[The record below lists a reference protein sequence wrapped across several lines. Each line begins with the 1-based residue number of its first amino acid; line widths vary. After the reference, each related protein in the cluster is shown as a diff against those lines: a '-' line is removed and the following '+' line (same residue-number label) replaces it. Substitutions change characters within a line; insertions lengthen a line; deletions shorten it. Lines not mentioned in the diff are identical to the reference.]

1 MQTANIKKL
10 IYLILIHI
18 FNRFPIKR
26 NKIFLF
32 SYYGSQYGCNPKY
45 ITNYILAN
53 YPPNK
58 FDIVW
63 AFNDVQS
70 RNKVKNIRWVKNMSI
85 KYFYEL
91 CTSKVIITNYR
102 TTNLFAKR
110 KDQYYIQTWHSSLRL
125 KQIEKDAKDTLP
137 AHYVEMAKQ
146 DSLKCDLLLSGCK
159 YSTDIFKRS
168 FWYAG
173 EIFEHG
179 TPRNDLFFERNLM
192 KQESIKEKLSISAE
206 SRIILYA
213 PTFRSNH
220 STAVYNIDY
229 IKLIKTLQ
237 TKFRGDWIVL
247 IRLHPHLVSEADQ
260 ISHRENIINVTTYD
274 DVQELMLISDMLI
287 SDYSSLIFDFSITGK
302 PCFLYIPDVEEYAK
316 TERELY
322 FEIMELPFI
331 SAITNDDLFKK
342 INQFNLNEYT
352 KNLHEFSQRIGS
364 FEEGKACEYLLKRI
378 SNVCFAD
385 EEVDMNEAI

>member
-102 TTNLFAKR
+102 TT
-110 KDQYYIQTWHSSLRL
+110 
-125 KQIEKDAKDTLP
+125 
-137 AHYVEMAKQ
+137 
-146 DSLKCDLLLSGCK
+146 
-159 YSTDIFKRS
+159 
-168 FWYAG
+168 
-173 EIFEHG
+173 
-179 TPRNDLFFERNLM
+179 
-192 KQESIKEKLSISAE
+192 
-206 SRIILYA
+206 
-213 PTFRSNH
+213 
-220 STAVYNIDY
+220 
-229 IKLIKTLQ
+229 
-237 TKFRGDWIVL
+237 
-247 IRLHPHLVSEADQ
+247 
-260 ISHRENIINVTTYD
+260 
-274 DVQELMLISDMLI
+274 
-287 SDYSSLIFDFSITGK
+287 
-302 PCFLYIPDVEEYAK
+302 
-316 TERELY
+316 
-322 FEIMELPFI
+322 
-331 SAITNDDLFKK
+331 
-342 INQFNLNEYT
+342 
-352 KNLHEFSQRIGS
+352 
-364 FEEGKACEYLLKRI
+364 
-378 SNVCFAD
+378 
-385 EEVDMNEAI
+385 